1 MKAACGHEFKY
12 GDNPL
17 STLLLM
23 KEEIA
28 KENGKLEKYGAKP
41 VSGLDR
47 IRHSF
52 AAAMADTDT
61 RLLTQMNAKKSNAT
75 QVAIVTAET
84 AEKVETK
91 EGDIK

>member
-1 MKAACGHEFKY
+1 MRVIIDLERDIIIIP
-12 GDNPL
+12 DNFFA
-17 STLLLM
+17 
-23 KEEIA
+23 KIA

-75 QVAIVTAET
+75 QVAIVTET

>member
-1 MKAACGHEFKY
+1 MRVIIDLERDIIIIP
-12 GDNPL
+12 DNFFA
-17 STLLLM
+17 
-23 KEEIA
+23 KIA
-28 KENGKLEKYGAKP
+28 KENVKLEKYGAKP

-52 AAAMADTDT
+52 EAAMADTDT

>member
-1 MKAACGHEFKY
+1 MRVIIDLERDIIIIP
-12 GDNPL
+12 DNFFAQ
-17 STLLLM
+17 
-23 KEEIA
+23 IA

-52 AAAMADTDT
+52 EAAMADTDT

-91 EGDIK
+91 EGDVK

>member
-1 MKAACGHEFKY
+1 MRVIIDLERDIIIIP
-12 GDNPL
+12 DNFFA
-17 STLLLM
+17 
-23 KEEIA
+23 KIA

-52 AAAMADTDT
+52 EAAMADTDT

>member
-1 MKAACGHEFKY
+1 MRVIIDLERDIIIIP
-12 GDNPL
+12 DNFFA
-17 STLLLM
+17 
-23 KEEIA
+23 KIA

-61 RLLTQMNAKKSNAT
+61 RLMTQMNAKKSNVT
-75 QVAIVTAET
+75 QVALVTAET

>member
-1 MKAACGHEFKY
+1 MRVIIDLERDIIIIP
-12 GDNPL
+12 DNFFA
-17 STLLLM
+17 
-23 KEEIA
+23 KIA

-61 RLLTQMNAKKSNAT
+61 RLLTQMNAKSLMLRRWPLLR
-75 QVAIVTAET
+75 QRLRRR
-84 AEKVETK
+84 
-91 EGDIK
+91 

>member
-1 MKAACGHEFKY
+1 MRVIIDLERDIIIIP
-12 GDNPL
+12 DNFFA
-17 STLLLM
+17 
-23 KEEIA
+23 KIA

-91 EGDIK
+91 EGDKK